1 MKYCFYRM
9 SVDSGFAPN
18 PYYGY
23 CTLAACTPNHMRA
36 NLEPGDV
43 IVGVESDGLIRRRRQ
58 LLGPDTSEARCLIY
72 YLPIVEVL
80 DLDSYFRDPR
90 FARKKPEPD
99 SRSVARRTGDNVY
112 FQDGHRGL
120 RSVPGN
126 PHDNPEQ
133 RLQDIRGDRV
143 YISAKDEFSYFGGAE
158 VPLPQAFERYLPKG
172 HGIRYHRQ
180 RLPALDRYVREA
192 KERMGK
198 AGRIGQPIG
207 RTLEA
212 KCKRP
217 STRSCKPV
225 KSVTC

>member
-99 SRSVARRTGDNVY
+99 CQCRRRLSAFCRDKVSPDCRLGSLS
-112 FQDGHRGL
+112 DG
-120 RSVPGN
+120 
-126 PHDNPEQ
+126 Q
-133 RLQDIRGDRV
+133 
-143 YISAKDEFSYFGGAE
+143 SAQAAFSSSG
-158 VPLPQAFERYLPKG
+158 
-172 HGIRYHRQ
+172 
-180 RLPALDRYVREA
+180 
-192 KERMGK
+192 
-198 AGRIGQPIG
+198 
-207 RTLEA
+207 
-212 KCKRP
+212 
-217 STRSCKPV
+217 
-225 KSVTC
+225 